1 MVVFVQVNEVDAAAE
16 AAGGVVLVLTA
27 TVLIAVH
34 KLAFC
39 VTV

>member
-16 AAGGVVLVLTA
+16 AAGGVVLVPTA
-27 TVLIAVH
+27 TVPEEEQPL
-34 KLAFC
+34 LEL